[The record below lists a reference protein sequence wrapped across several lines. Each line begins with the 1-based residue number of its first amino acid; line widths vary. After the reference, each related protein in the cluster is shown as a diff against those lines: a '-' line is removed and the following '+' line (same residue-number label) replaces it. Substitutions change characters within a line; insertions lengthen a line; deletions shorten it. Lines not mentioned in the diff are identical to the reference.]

1 MSQLSPFFNPKR
13 IEIPKVFH
21 STMSNKP
28 FSECIMCQK
37 GLHNPETHYF
47 VEKAIRKYPNGLTDT
62 IFEYAICMECS
73 IKVRDTLSKES
84 MQRID
89 EYFSNKFDLMS
100 RWNNFAEN
108 ENYKFNNWVSNCII
122 TGKSVDELEEYQIYA
137 HCEGQYMLFS
147 LMPYII
153 SSEVI
158 EEVHGLLSAHTKEEL
173 DNFMDKYLGPDP
185 EVKKLLKDHR
195 PVFIF

>member
-1 MSQLSPFFNPKR
+1 MNLLSPFFNPKR
-13 IEIPKVFH
+13 IEIPEVFH
-21 STMSNKP
+21 STLTKQP
-28 FSECIMCQK
+28 FKECIMCQK
-37 GLHNPETHYF
+37 NLHSSETHYF
-47 VEKAIRKYPNGLTDT
+47 VEKAIRQYPNGSTDT

-89 EYFSNKFDLMS
+89 EYFSNKIDLMS
-100 RWNNFAEN
+100 RWNKFTEN
-108 ENYKFNNWVSNCII
+108 DNYKFNNWVNNCIV
-122 TGKSVDELEEYQIYA
+122 TGKPIDELEEYQIYA

>member
-1 MSQLSPFFNPKR
+1 
-13 IEIPKVFH
+13 
-21 STMSNKP
+21 
-28 FSECIMCQK
+28 
-37 GLHNPETHYF
+37 
-47 VEKAIRKYPNGLTDT
+47 
-62 IFEYAICMECS
+62 AICMECS

-89 EYFSNKFDLMS
+89 EFFTNKLDLMS

-122 TGKSVDELEEYQIYA
+122 TGKSVDALEEYQIYA

-158 EEVHGLLSAHTKEEL
+158 EEVHRLLSAHTKEEL
-173 DNFMDKYLGPDP
+173 
-185 EVKKLLKDHR
+185 
-195 PVFIF
+195 